1 MALSTRCTVIL
12 AFVVA
17 TALVVVARAGA
28 SIPFVPD
35 DSGYLISDSAK
46 SKCEQK
52 VAGNVAK
59 LAKGL
64 LKCHSKMADASFT
77 TMTPVDDESCES
89 TAISAFLAK
98 TDVTACPCVD
108 PSNIASLWEGSLDT
122 QNSALY

>member
-52 VAGNVAK
+52 VAGNVRQAR
-59 LAKGL
+59 
-64 LKCHSKMADASFT
+64 
-77 TMTPVDDESCES
+77 
-89 TAISAFLAK
+89 
-98 TDVTACPCVD
+98 
-108 PSNIASLWEGSLDT
+108 EGSSQVPEIDGRRVIHDYDT
-122 QNSALY
+122 GRRLEMRVDRDQCIPRVDRCGRVHLFASAQLM